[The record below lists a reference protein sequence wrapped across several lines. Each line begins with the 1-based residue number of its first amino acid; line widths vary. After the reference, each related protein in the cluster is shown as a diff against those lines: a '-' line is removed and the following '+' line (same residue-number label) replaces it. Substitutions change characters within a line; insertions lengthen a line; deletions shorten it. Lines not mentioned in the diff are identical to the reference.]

1 MSDNK
6 STAAEELIELDELD
20 HKVIKILQDDG
31 RVSIQDIAKELESTS
46 STIRKRI
53 RRMEDAN
60 VMRVVAVTDFSA
72 AGYEMLLAIGIEVE
86 NRKPEDVGQDLAK
99 LPEVF
104 SVNLTT
110 GVHDLDILVAARDF
124 TELSRFMHEDL
135 PSIEGIGK
143 LAPGLTVDVLRYE
156 SGWVTKL

>member
-1 MSDNK
+1 M
-6 STAAEELIELDELD
+6 AAYEELIELDELD
-20 HKVIKILQDDG
+20 HQVIKILQEDG
-31 RVSIQDIAKELESTS
+31 RVSIQDIAKELDSTS

-60 VMRVVAVTDFSA
+60 VMRVVAVTDFGA

-86 NRKPEDVGQDLAK
+86 NRKPEDVGKDLAK

-124 TELSRFMHEDL
+124 TELSRFMHDDL
-135 PSIEGIGK
+135 PSIDGIGK